1 MRQVLA
7 FIPARAGSR
16 RIPNKNFKEFCG
28 YPIITFPLRA
38 LNECNDISQVIV
50 SSDSPE
56 VAKILL
62 DYPNVDLFERSKDF
76 SGDNAST
83 IDAVREYLYTEK
95 FKEDDL
101 LLCIYPCT
109 PMLTAK
115 LITKLIELYRPQSST
130 FALTGLRVDQRM
142 GRLLAMDNE
151 GISTLLLPKLS
162 RAKTQELPVLFQDAG
177 QMYIGTVEN
186 WLKANEILSSR
197 VQVLEVDASEFIDI
211 DSLEDWELAE
221 KVYLDKGI

>member
-1 MRQVLA
+1 MGQVLA

-28 YPIITFPLRA
+28 HPIITFPLRA
-38 LNECNDISQVIV
+38 LNECKDISQVIV

-56 VAKILL
+56 VSKILL
-62 DYPNVDLFERSKDF
+62 DYPNVNLFERSKNF

-83 IDAVREYLYTEK
+83 IDAVREYLNTKK
-95 FKEDDL
+95 FKKDDL

-109 PMLTAK
+109 PMLTAE
-115 LITKLIELYRPQSST
+115 LITKLIDLYRPQSST

-142 GRLLAMDNE
+142 ARLLAMDNE
-151 GISTLLLPKLS
+151 GVSTLLLPELA
-162 RAKTQELPVLFQDAG
+162 RVKTQVLPVLYQDAG

-186 WLKANEILSSR
+186 WLQANEILSSR
-197 VQVLEVDASEFIDI
+197 VQVLEVDAKEFIDI
-211 DSLEDWELAE
+211 DSLKDWELAE